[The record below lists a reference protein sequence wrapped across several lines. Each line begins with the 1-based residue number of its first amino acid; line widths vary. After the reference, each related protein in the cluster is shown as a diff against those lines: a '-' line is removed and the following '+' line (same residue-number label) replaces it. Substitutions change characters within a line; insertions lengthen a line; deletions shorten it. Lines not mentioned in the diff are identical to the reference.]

1 MYFSRFNYLSEY
13 EKDDQRLLMNFLSQ
27 SCDIVDS
34 ESASH
39 FSEKKGIS
47 PEEKKYARQRGY
59 VFQDESGESMLLQK
73 LYHHE
78 LQKKKTLPVIQLGS
92 DHGKGVKEQLKKIQ
106 TPHDQFILLSEHL
119 LDTPLQ
125 GDHWDI
131 SPIPHIITLQENM
144 PVLDSFL
151 AHHAVSKLSVI
162 VSLLDS
168 VRFMEDTASRVDA
181 LMEHGTPVEIIVR
194 IQEDTEKVD
203 TLKSLMNYF
212 IYKGWPFL
220 EHFTCTLEPWPNGGC
235 VFGRWYGPPHLAHL
249 IYEEY
254 AAHPQTEF
262 CSMHT
267 WVGVNPIHSLIWT
280 GKLSPPSFHFCDA
293 SRGLTVLRGDHE
305 IPCPYMDTE
314 EMENTPDCQRCTYV
328 LICGGGCPL
337 PSRLK
342 KGGRCPPV
350 KELLETS
357 LEFYFDEFL
366 QRIAFH
372 EQYYGGIQ

>member
-1 MYFSRFNYLSEY
+1 MYFSRFNYLSAY

-39 FSEKKGIS
+39 FSEKKGIP
-47 PEEKKYARQRGY
+47 PEEKKYALQRGY
-59 VFQDESGESMLLQK
+59 VFQDESDESMILQK

-78 LQKKKTLPVIQLGS
+78 LQKKRTLPVIHLDRS
-92 DHGKGVKEQLKKIQ
+92 HDKKVKEQVKKIQ
-106 TPHDQFILLSEHL
+106 THHDRFILLSEHL

-125 GDHWDI
+125 GDHWDTA
-131 SPIPHIITLQENM
+131 PIPHIITVEENL

-162 VSLLDS
+162 VSLTDSAGITGESESRLDS
-168 VRFMEDTASRVDA
+168 
-181 LMEHGTPVEIIVR
+181 LMEQGTPVEIIVR
-194 IQEDTEKVD
+194 TQEDTEID
-203 TLKSLMNYF
+203 ALTSLMNYF

-220 EHFTCTLEPWPNGGC
+220 EHFTCTLEPWPNKGC
-235 VFGRWYGPPHLAHL
+235 LFGRWYGTPHLAHL

-262 CSMHT
+262 CSMHN
-267 WVGVNPIHSLIWT
+267 WVGVNPIHSIIWT
-280 GKLSPPSFHFCDA
+280 GKVSPPSFHFCDA
-293 SRGLTVLRGDHE
+293 SRGLTVLREDYE

-337 PSRLK
+337 PSRSK
-342 KGGRCPPV
+342 KEDRCPPV

-366 QRIAFH
+366 RRIAFH
-372 EQYYGGIQ
+372 EQYYGGMQ